1 MDILVSKESQ
11 QFEWAKRNTKSWFIK
26 EQLVEKKKNYFFTP
40 LGYFWEMINF
50 FWFSQQEWK
59 LTLSLETSLETFQGW
74 LTLYLIGN
82 LHCSLAELFTIIF
95 LIKVFKFDF
104 ISKMKLHLKC
114 IRTQAV
120 WQLQWKVQL
129 PSNPHVAP
137 LPGKKGSALT
147 LWGII
152 SDVPLPNKYRRT

>member
-1 MDILVSKESQ
+1 MGQKENHFLVH
-11 QFEWAKRNTKSWFIK
+11 KRAACA
-26 EQLVEKKKNYFFTP
+26 KKKKSNYCFTP
-40 LGYFWEMINF
+40 LGYFWEISF

-59 LTLSLETSLETFQGW
+59 LTLSLEASLKTFQGW
-74 LTLYLIGN
+74 LTLHLIGN
-82 LHCSLAELFTIIF
+82 LHCSLMELFTIIY
-95 LIKVFKFDF
+95 LIKVLKFDF

-129 PSNPHVAP
+129 PYRPHEAP
-137 LPGKKGSALT
+137 LPGKKTSTLT

-152 SDVPLPNKYRRT
+152 SDVSLPNKYSRT